1 MSVVGILSSLFT
13 NTTLQNVSSK
23 KQQFQAEFKQ
33 LGQDLQSGNLA
44 AAQTDF
50 AALQKDAPQLTA
62 SSQQSGPIALEL
74 EQLAQD
80 LQSGNTTAAR
90 QDFANIQQSFQNQA
104 PQPHHHH
111 HGGGVQEQSSVSQLF
126 AELVQD
132 LQAGNQAAALQAYAG
147 LQNAFQ
153 AFGTNASTTST
164 NGVTATA

>member
-62 SSQQSGPIALEL
+62 SSQQSGPIALGL

-90 QDFANIQQSFQNQA
+90 QDFANIQQSYQNQA
-104 PQPHHHH
+104 QPHHHH
-111 HGGGVQEQSSVSQLF
+111 HAGGVQEQSSVSQLF
-126 AELVQD
+126 AELGQD
-132 LQAGNQAAALQAYAG
+132 LQAGNKAAALQAYAG